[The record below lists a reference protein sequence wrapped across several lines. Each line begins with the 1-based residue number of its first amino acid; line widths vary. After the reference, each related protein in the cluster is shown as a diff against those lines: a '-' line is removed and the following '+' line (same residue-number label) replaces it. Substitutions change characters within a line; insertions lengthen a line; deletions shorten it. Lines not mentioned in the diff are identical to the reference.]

1 MEEMSEQAIREFRGA
16 HPCGERLVDSLSAD
30 HEAFFRSYGAFR

>member
-1 MEEMSEQAIREFRGA
+1 MEEMSEQAIREFWDA
-16 HPCGERLVDSLSAD
+16 HPCGESLVDSLSAD